1 MLKYRIVQDI
11 VYRLGF
17 SVAELLPL
25 LLLPGQ
31 TAHGKRDESLAGPCC
46 GWAAGVFSIAGIL
59 QGGKIIYNAGLLR

>member
-46 GWAAGVFSIAGIL
+46 GWTAPQPKTMPATVRW
-59 QGGKIIYNAGLLR
+59 QR